1 MIGVADGETGAT
13 VSPMIRIFTLALGD
27 LADRRIIAIL
37 CQALLVT
44 AALFV
49 VLGVVAGWLLAGS
62 DPCDVAG
69 LGSCEIGAG
78 SSGVGALLL
87 TVVAA
92 WFLFPGVAVGVL
104 MGFADRIAAAVE
116 QRHYP
121 AAAAA
126 ARPIGVARGMLLG
139 LKSGARILLFNL
151 IALPFYI
158 MLLITG
164 VGPFILFVIVNGL
177 AFGRDFAE
185 LAGVRHGDRPA
196 RRAWLK
202 ATRGEQGLLGTV
214 VSVLFLVP
222 FANLL
227 APILGAAMAIH
238 LYNRRGGPGSGGDI
252 LPGRSGAP
260 RR

>member
-1 MIGVADGETGAT
+1 
-13 VSPMIRIFTLALGD
+13 MIRIFALALGD

-44 AALFV
+44 GALFV
-49 VLGVVAGWLLAGS
+49 VGVVAGWLLAGS
-62 DPCDVAG
+62 DPCDLAG
-69 LGSCEIGAG
+69 VGSCEIGGAG
-78 SSGVGALLL
+78 SGVGALLL
-87 TVVAA
+87 TVLAA

-104 MGFADRIAAAVE
+104 MGFADRIATAVE

-126 ARPIGVARGMLLG
+126 ARPIGVGRGALMG
-139 LKSGARILLFNL
+139 LKSAARVLLFNL
-151 IALPFYI
+151 IALPFYL

-185 LAGVRHGDRPA
+185 LAAIRHGDRPS

-202 ATRGEQGLLGTV
+202 QTRGEQGLLGTL
-214 VSVLFLVP
+214 VSVLFLIP

-227 APILGAAMAIH
+227 APILGAATAIH
-238 LYNRRGGPGSGGDI
+238 LYNQRGGP
-252 LPGRSGAP
+252 L
-260 RR
+260 